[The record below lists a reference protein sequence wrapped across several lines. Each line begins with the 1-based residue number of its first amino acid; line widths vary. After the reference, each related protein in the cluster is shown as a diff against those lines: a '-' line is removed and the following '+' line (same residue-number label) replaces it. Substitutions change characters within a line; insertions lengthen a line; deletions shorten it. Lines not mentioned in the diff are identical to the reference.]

1 MLVLVGRGGRAD
13 IITKGCSMAG
23 LRKTWVTVLGWV
35 VLLVG
40 IAALILPGP
49 GLLLMVAGLV
59 ILSQEYEWA
68 ERRVEPVKV
77 KAFEMA
83 ASGVKTWPRVAGS
96 TLSALVLMGIGVFWT
111 VDPEIPEFWLIGP
124 ELPFGGIGSG
134 MSIIVSSLVALGL
147 VVYSVR
153 RFRGHSEQWAR
164 EQATQY
170 GTEA

>member
-1 MLVLVGRGGRAD
+1 
-13 IITKGCSMAG
+13 MAG
-23 LRKTWVTVLGWV
+23 LKKTWVTVLGWV
-35 VLLVG
+35 VLVVG

-77 KAFEMA
+77 KAFEVA
-83 ASGVKTWPRVAGS
+83 ASGVKTWPRILGS
-96 TLSALVLMGIGVFWT
+96 TLSALVLMGIGVFWM
-111 VDPEIPEFWLIGP
+111 VDPEIPEFWIVGP

-134 MSIIVSSLVALGL
+134 VSIIISGLLALGL

-153 RFRGHSEQWAR
+153 EFRGHSEQWAR
-164 EQATQY
+164 ERATTS
-170 GTEA
+170 GTET